1 MKSTLS
7 LIPLL
12 FTGGAILA
20 LAACGG
26 GGRGTV
32 QQADLDAA
40 GARVTE
46 LESTLAA
53 LRSSLAEAQGA
64 LRPGSTTEQRE
75 QAQKALEKART
86 DIQMVEEELAAQPA
100 SPAKAATAE
109 ALTAIDEALDAVNG
123 ALAATEALSG
133 GSIGP
138 LVLASMHTA
147 LDRAQMAIDSAQDK
161 LNDALKATPE
171 SATALRNLLAQA
183 QATLTTTQVSLVP
196 VLREELADAR
206 DRADAAEDA
215 LAAEEKRAEDALAAE
230 QKRAA
235 DALAAEQKRA
245 ADALAAEQKK
255 AADAREQAAAALA
268 AEQQRA
274 NNEQQRADRFD
285 PRVTL
290 GNSLEP
296 RDPGGQLVG
305 AGETNAEITYMARTA
320 YTGKDALDD
329 DAKTVAANFAYDTS
343 FIPTAAVPYEAGKG
357 LFGAGRTSD
366 ELPLRGLVLRSDTR
380 NAAAAGTNSNDD
392 KLLPF
397 QGREVIGDID
407 TDFDLT
413 DSTWKNFEQTFLS
426 SIQLPA
432 DGSGGPTMKMG
443 GQGVIFYDLE
453 QRRRAAGGFCPTG
466 TTTHCDD
473 ATTDDVKVGFNRQ
486 AVQDPSGYP
495 AWFWHTDVPF
505 DPAGRNSEIFDPAGY
520 VLGGA
525 VTDANNADFT
535 DGTPA
540 DSTTYTGHSDIDRE
554 GLLDIDG
561 DGEADYRVFDTS
573 YSATPNYVLR
583 NLYTTPRQVCGQTW
597 CNPDDPR
604 DGGGP
609 LSQGEYQL
617 LLSNY
622 AGDGDSEHRYLDY
635 AAYGLFVFLDHILAG
650 TYETAGYRRPGRL
663 QAFHFGYDAFADADG
678 MKTTD
683 LTTPI
688 SATFEG
694 STTGWLFPGK
704 NLRAVQ
710 DHIRA
715 PIRMRGE
722 VELTAMIG
730 GTGAGSNEISGW
742 MRNFE
747 FLNDGRWRSNPSH
760 LTGGV
765 LPNAARI
772 IDSNGDLRTQ
782 YNAEELGNAVRLV
795 KGDIGADGSYKGVAE
810 AIVTGGSYLPVGEG
824 GSGRPGGSGTHFFQN
839 GEYEGNFYGPHNA
852 LETAGAWYLQEH
864 LNLATGTRGGKG
876 SIVGSFGAKRTGD

>member
-1 MKSTLS
+1 MMSRLS

-12 FTGGAILA
+12 IACGGILT

-40 GARVTE
+40 NARAAEANARAAE
-46 LESTLAA
+46 LESTLAD
-53 LRSSLAEAQGA
+53 LRSSLADAQGA
-64 LRPGSTTEQRE
+64 LRSGSTAEQRM
-75 QAQKALEKART
+75 QARAEINEAREDLKNVQT
-86 DIQMVEEELAAQPA
+86 ALAAQPA
-100 SPAKAATAE
+100 SAEKAAATE
-109 ALTAIDEALDAVNG
+109 ALTAIDEALVAVDG

-133 GSIGP
+133 RAGR

-147 LDRAQMAIDSAQDK
+147 LDRAQTAIDSAQDK

-183 QATLTTTQVSLVP
+183 QATLTTAQISLVP
-196 VLREELADAR
+196 VLRQELATATEK
-206 DRADAAEDA
+206 AD
-215 LAAEEKRAEDALAAE
+215 EETA
-230 QKRAA
+230 
-235 DALAAEQKRA
+235 
-245 ADALAAEQKK
+245 
-255 AADAREQAAAALA
+255 
-268 AEQQRA
+268 RA
-274 NNEQQRADRFD
+274 NAEKERADRFD

-290 GNSLEP
+290 GDSLEP
-296 RDPGGQLVG
+296 RDPGGLLVG

-329 DAKTVAANFAYDTS
+329 DAKTVEANFRYNNS
-343 FIPTAAVPYEAGKG
+343 FIRTAAVPWAAGKR